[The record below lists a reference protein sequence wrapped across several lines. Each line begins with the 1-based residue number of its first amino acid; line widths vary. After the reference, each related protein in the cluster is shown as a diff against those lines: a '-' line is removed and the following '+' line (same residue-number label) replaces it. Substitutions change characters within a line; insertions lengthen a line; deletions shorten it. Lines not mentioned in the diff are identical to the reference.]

1 MNRAGAIHVPLRRA
15 ESAWMSDERTP
26 HHPGDFELRTAT
38 TDGTLEV
45 ILGGEIDMGAA
56 FRLESSFDAAL
67 AAEGLGSAVLDLA
80 DVTFIDS
87 AGLGALRS
95 MQDRAGQRGVEF
107 SVRRVSDPV
116 QRILDVAG
124 VSAVLDESASAARP
138 GVAPPGAR

>member
-1 MNRAGAIHVPLRRA
+1 
-15 ESAWMSDERTP
+15 MSDERTP
-26 HHPGDFELRTAT
+26 SYPGDFELRTAT
-38 TDGTLEV
+38 RDGTLEV

-67 AAEGLGSAVLDLA
+67 AAEGVGSAVLDLG

-107 SVRRVSDPV
+107 SVRRVSDSV

-124 VSAVLDESASAARP
+124 VSAVIGESTSVPRRRIP
-138 GVAPPGAR
+138 PPGAR

>member
-1 MNRAGAIHVPLRRA
+1 
-15 ESAWMSDERTP
+15 MSDERTSSY
-26 HHPGDFELRTAT
+26 PGDFELRTAT
-38 TDGTLEV
+38 RDGTLEV

-67 AAEGLGSAVLDLA
+67 ADEGLGSAVLDLA

-107 SVRRVSDPV
+107 SVRSVSDPV

-124 VSAVLDESASAARP
+124 VSAVLDEPSSVARP
-138 GVAPPGAR
+138 GVPPPGKR

>member
-1 MNRAGAIHVPLRRA
+1 MKTMQR
-15 ESAWMSDERTP
+15 STTP
-26 HHPGDFELRTAT
+26 ATSLRTAT
-38 TDGTLEV
+38 KDGTLEV

-107 SVRRVSDPV
+107 SVR
-116 QRILDVAG
+116 
-124 VSAVLDESASAARP
+124 ASLIRSSGSSMSPA
-138 GVAPPGAR
+138 